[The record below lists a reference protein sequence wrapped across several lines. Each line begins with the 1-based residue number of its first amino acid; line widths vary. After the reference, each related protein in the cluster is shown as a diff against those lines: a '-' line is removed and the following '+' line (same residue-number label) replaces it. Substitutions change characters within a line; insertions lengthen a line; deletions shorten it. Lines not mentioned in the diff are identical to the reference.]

1 MAKLGTVQL
10 KKIQQLNIADD
21 SKIVRIHKNLL
32 NSLMRTLGLDIYSVM
47 WIQFLKEFGLGGLAI
62 WLLMR

>member
-10 KKIQQLNIADD
+10 KKIQQLNTADD
-21 SKIVRIHKNLL
+21 SKIVRFHKNLL
-32 NSLMRTLGLDIYSVM
+32 NLMMRTLGLDIYSVM
-47 WIQFLKEFGLGGLAI
+47 WVQFLKGFSLGGLAI

>member
-10 KKIQQLNIADD
+10 KKIQQLNTADD

-32 NSLMRTLGLDIYSVM
+32 NLIMRTLGLDIYSVM
-47 WIQFLKEFGLGGLAI
+47 WVHFLKGFGLGGLAI